1 LTFQNSFVFLPVEYF
16 KVNPGRNFMDKRY
29 TLPYLL
35 LLLVF
40 ALTGKSLSAN
50 ENAGTPPNTKGRV
63 LTVREGEKAVVTSG
77 QSVRLLPGTTIE
89 AGGRLIVRITSG
101 RTNGNL
107 HRKPAATKPPDAIT
121 RSTQRSVEVIQGYR
135 VTPLPESENINLSSS
150 TLAAVFPSRTQAGGS
165 HEIQF
170 LLSKS
175 NFNSSGN
182 HLFPVQCTLRN
193 LPVSGWG
200 DCPENIRVLR
210 T

>member
-1 LTFQNSFVFLPVEYF
+1 MN
-16 KVNPGRNFMDKRY
+16 KRY
-29 TLPYLL
+29 ALSCLL

-40 ALTGKSLSAN
+40 ALTGKPLLAN
-50 ENAGTPPNTKGRV
+50 DKEGAPTNTKGRV
-63 LTVREGEKAVVTSG
+63 ITVKEGEKAVVTSG
-77 QSVRLLPGTTIE
+77 KSVRLLPGTTIE

-107 HRKPAATKPPDAIT
+107 HRKPVAPKPPDAIT

-135 VTPLPESENINLSSS
+135 VTRLPESENINLSSS

-175 NFNSSGN
+175 NFYLSGN
-182 HLFPVQCTLRN
+182 HLFSGHSALRN

>member
-1 LTFQNSFVFLPVEYF
+1 MN
-16 KVNPGRNFMDKRY
+16 KRY
-29 TLPYLL
+29 ALSCLF

-40 ALTGKSLSAN
+40 VLTGKPLFAN
-50 ENAGTPPNTKGRV
+50 DKEGTPTDTKGRV
-63 LTVREGEKAVVTSG
+63 ITVKEGEKAVVTSG
-77 QSVRLLPGTTIE
+77 KSVRLLPGTTIE
-89 AGGRLIVRITSG
+89 AGGRLVVKITSG

-107 HRKPAATKPPDAIT
+107 HRKPVATKPPDAIT

-135 VTPLPESENINLSSS
+135 VTPLPESENINLSSC
-150 TLAAVFPSRTQAGGS
+150 TLSGVVPSRTQAGGS

-175 NFNSSGN
+175 NFYPSGN
-182 HLFPVQCTLRN
+182 HLFPVQCSLRN

-200 DCPENIRVLR
+200 DCPENILVLR